1 MAENRNEDPLN
12 TQSLQ
17 QDAIRRAREMQAR
30 ARFPTAYM
38 PTSAVRHEEPHPH
51 TEEMPV
57 YNSRAPA
64 RPRQE
69 ARPEPQN
76 EPRSDPRR
84 EAESEPEL
92 EPEREREPEHEPE
105 EGAAP
110 EKFAGGA
117 LDFLLKDSEK
127 TLILVLMLILLEE
140 KTDSSLIFALMY
152 LVL

>member
-1 MAENRNEDPLN
+1 MAENRNEETYN
-12 TQSLQ
+12 MQSLQ

-30 ARFPTAYM
+30 ARFPSNYM
-38 PTSAVRHEEPHPH
+38 PVSAVRHDEPHPH

-57 YNSRAPA
+57 NTRVPEP
-64 RPRQE
+64 PRQSGGSSP
-69 ARPEPQN
+69 ARPEPP
-76 EPRSDPRR
+76 EPAPPQ
-84 EAESEPEL
+84 EEEPM
-92 EPEREREPEHEPE
+92 
-105 EGAAP
+105 P

-152 LVL
+152 LVI

>member
-1 MAENRNEDPLN
+1 MADIRNEDPLN

-30 ARFPTAYM
+30 ARFPAGYM

-57 YNSRAPA
+57 YNNRAPVLPRA
-64 RPRQE
+64 EPRQE
-69 ARPEPQN
+69 ARPEPQ
-76 EPRSDPRR
+76 P
-84 EAESEPEL
+84 
-92 EPEREREPEHEPE
+92 EPEREPEPERNSP
-105 EGAAP
+105 P

>member
-1 MAENRNEDPLN
+1 MAENRSEETYNM
-12 TQSLQ
+12 QSLQ

-30 ARFPTAYM
+30 ARFPSGYM
-38 PTSAVRHEEPHPH
+38 PVSAVQHEEPHPH

-57 YNSRAPA
+57 NTRAPEP
-64 RPRQE
+64 PRQSGGNSP
-69 ARPEPQN
+69 ARPEP
-76 EPRSDPRR
+76 PRP
-84 EAESEPEL
+84 AP
-92 EPEREREPEHEPE
+92 PPE
-105 EGAAP
+105 EEPMP

-152 LVL
+152 LVI

>member
-30 ARFPTAYM
+30 ARFPSAYM
-38 PTSAVRHEEPHPH
+38 PTSAVRHDEPHPH

-57 YNSRAPA
+57 YNNRAPSL
-64 RPRQE
+64 PRQE
-69 ARPEPQN
+69 ARPEPRP
-76 EPRSDPRR
+76 EPRS
-84 EAESEPEL
+84 EPEPEPEP
-92 EPEREREPEHEPE
+92 EPERVPE
-105 EGAAP
+105 ESPPP
-110 EKFAGGA
+110 ERFAGGA